1 MKTDVL
7 TEELKEKF
15 LADSEDS
22 RKGGYS
28 HSRKCFQ
35 LSCIRKLEECEER
48 GYVGWKPYAKSKFD
62 TVIDKAK
69 SANIALVGIGSNK
82 QSSTML
88 KLEYFSSQ
96 DFNKLIEK
104 GAIGDICSN
113 FYDIQGN
120 IINNVRLNNR
130 ILGMGI
136 RELKNLPIV
145 IGVACGEDKKEAI
158 LGALRGGFINTIV
171 TNQGVAEYLINN
183 IK

>member
-1 MKTDVL
+1 
-7 TEELKEKF
+7 
-15 LADSEDS
+15 
-22 RKGGYS
+22 
-28 HSRKCFQ
+28 
-35 LSCIRKLEECEER
+35 
-48 GYVGWKPYAKSKFD
+48 
-62 TVIDKAK
+62 
-69 SANIALVGIGSNK
+69 
-82 QSSTML
+82 ML